1 MRVVTPKNKNVITKR
16 KKDDLLSR
24 LHQIHEDTP
33 LDEREALF
41 IISSIL
47 DDIEN
52 NNVIR
57 DLIINDEVLGLNI
70 LNRLDA
76 LIQGLKKERISRI
89 NRAWNLRFITA
100 FEVVHIYNISLNH

>member
-1 MRVVTPKNKNVITKR
+1 MRVVTPKKKVITKR
-16 KKDDLLSR
+16 KKDDPLSR
-24 LHQIHEDTP
+24 LHYLHEDTP

-41 IISSIL
+41 FISSIL

-57 DLIINDEVLGLNI
+57 DLVINDEVLGLNI

-76 LIQGLKKERISRI
+76 LIQGLKKGRISRI
-89 NRAWNLRFITA
+89 YCAWDRRFITA
-100 FEVVHIYNISLNH
+100 FETVYI

>member
-1 MRVVTPKNKNVITKR
+1 MRVVTPKKKNVITNMKN
-16 KKDDLLSR
+16 DDPLSR
-24 LHQIHEDTP
+24 LHYIHEDTS
-33 LDEREALF
+33 LDEWEALF

-57 DLIINDEVLGLNI
+57 DLEINDEVLGLNI

-76 LIQGLKKERISRI
+76 LIQGLKKERTSRI
-89 NRAWNLRFITA
+89 NRAWDRRFITA
-100 FEVVHIYNISLNH
+100 FETVHK

>member
-1 MRVVTPKNKNVITKR
+1 MRVVTPKKKNDLTKR
-16 KKDDLLSR
+16 KKDDPLSR

-41 IISSIL
+41 IISRIL

-57 DLIINDEVLGLNI
+57 DIVINEVLGLYI
-70 LNRLDA
+70 LNHLDA

-89 NRAWNLRFITA
+89 YRAWDRRFITA
-100 FEVVHIYNISLNH
+100 FETVHIYNISLNH

>member
-1 MRVVTPKNKNVITKR
+1 MTTLKKNEITNMKN
-16 KKDDLLSR
+16 DDPLSR
-24 LHQIHEDTP
+24 LNQINEDTP
-33 LDEREALF
+33 LDDREALF

-57 DLIINDEVLGLNI
+57 DTLRDIVINDEVLGLNI

-76 LIQGLKKERISRI
+76 LIQGCKK
-89 NRAWNLRFITA
+89 NTYRA
-100 FEVVHIYNISLNH
+100 